1 VTGGIFCIE
10 NWSGDLRSKDSST
23 DLLEFLERH
32 GAARTVHQ
40 RVSTARELGH
50 YLSRFA
56 SQTTYRVGYLAMHGS
71 RGQVFVGSTPVSLE
85 TLISWSTL
93 EGEAAPRLTAGGDP
107 EEYVVDLAGKVLYLG
122 SCASLNVSRDQ
133 LAKLRAETGAIA
145 VCGYQRSVDW
155 FEAAG
160 FELLLLPALAAA
172 TSGERQSVGAALKR
186 LWKRS
191 GTLMDTLGFIS
202 EPNYA
207 PTA

>member
-1 VTGGIFCIE
+1 VGGGIFCIE

-23 DLLEFLERH
+23 ALLEFLDRH

-40 RVSTARELGH
+40 RVSTTRELGH
-50 YLSRFA
+50 YLSQFA

-71 RGQVFVGSTPVSLE
+71 RGQVFVGTTPISLE

-93 EGEAAPRLTAGGDP
+93 KGEAAPRLSAAGDP

-122 SCASLNVSRDQ
+122 SCASLSVSRER
-133 LAKLRAETGAIA
+133 LAELRKETGAVA

-160 FELLLLPALAAA
+160 FELMLLPALAAA
-172 TSGERQSVGAALKR
+172 TSGERQSVGAAIKR
-186 LWKRS
+186 LWNRS
-191 GTLMDTLGFIS
+191 ETLMDTLGFIS
-202 EPNYA
+202 EPDYA
-207 PTA
+207 PTH